1 MWSRKFKSLQVKI
14 MFFGMISVAIGLTF
28 YMIIQFGGENY
39 IERVYMSEE
48 RAQKRMERL
57 VDKFSR
63 FVYSED
69 INSYD
74 YEDIKQW
81 CKKQDNAYLMIF
93 NSDGDLTFET
103 DGTMASVYT
112 DGDSN
117 STAGDS
123 TTYRIFFEDG
133 EYDIALIEFSEYEYY
148 DGVKILGIIGSL
160 IALVIC
166 LLMFSQTIIRKIT
179 YLSKKVWEV
188 RNGNLQ
194 KTVSIR
200 SNDEIGQLADDV
212 NEMRLSIIN
221 HYEEAEKAWE
231 ANKELLTSIS
241 HDIRTPLTSL
251 IGFSEMMDE
260 ETDIDII
267 KQYAGICREK
277 AYQLKNLTDQMFR
290 YFLIYGNAE
299 MELRLETYEAGTFLE
314 QFLGE
319 YAAALSISGYQVDF
333 QNLKKTCTIETDVA
347 LLRRVF
353 DNIFSNIEKYADKK
367 QEVNIRV
374 YPEDTSLIIVLENV
388 IDECLDV
395 SESTHIGVKIC
406 RKVMETLGGQY
417 EDEEIERENQR
428 IYRSTVTL
436 TGCIEEQTKV

>member
-14 MFFGMISVAIGLTF
+14 MLYGIISVAIGLIF
-28 YMIIQFGGENY
+28 YMTIQFGGENY
-39 IERVYMSEE
+39 IERVYMSED
-48 RAQKRMERL
+48 RAQKRMDRL

-69 INSYD
+69 VNSYD
-74 YEDIKQW
+74 YEEIKEW

-93 NSDGDLTFET
+93 NSDGELTFET
-103 DGTMASVYT
+103 DGTMSSVYPNGES
-112 DGDSN
+112 D
-117 STAGDS
+117 STAGGS
-123 TTYRIFFEDG
+123 ATYRISFEDG
-133 EYDIALIEFSEYEYY
+133 DYDIVMIEFSEYEYY
-148 DGVKILGIIGSL
+148 DGVKVLGIIGAL
-160 IALVIC
+160 IGLVIC
-166 LLMFSQTIIRKIT
+166 LLAFSQTIIRKIT
-179 YLSKKVWEV
+179 FLSKEVWEV

-221 HYEEAEKAWE
+221 HYEEAEKARE

-260 ETDIDII
+260 ETDVDLI
-267 KQYAGICREK
+267 KEYASICREK

-290 YFLIYGNAE
+290 YFLVYGNAE
-299 MELRLETYEAGTFLE
+299 MELHLETYGARTFFE

-319 YAAALSISGYQVDF
+319 YAASLSISGYQVDF
-333 QNLKKTCTIETDVA
+333 KNLEEDFTLETDVA

-353 DNIFSNIEKYADKK
+353 DNIFSNIKKYADKK
-367 QEVNIRV
+367 QVIDIWVTMEK
-374 YPEDTSLIIVLENV
+374 ESLIIVLENV

-417 EDEEIERENQR
+417 ENEEITKENHR
-428 IYRSTVTL
+428 IYRSKITL
-436 TGCIEEQTKV
+436 TGCVK

>member
-14 MFFGMISVAIGLTF
+14 MLYGIISVAIGLIF
-28 YMIIQFGGENY
+28 YMTIQFGGENY
-39 IERVYMSEE
+39 IERVYMSED
-48 RAQKRMERL
+48 RAQKRMDRL

-69 INSYD
+69 VNSYD
-74 YEDIKQW
+74 YEEIKEW

-93 NSDGDLTFET
+93 NSDGELTFET
-103 DGTMASVYT
+103 DGTMSSVYPNGES
-112 DGDSN
+112 D
-117 STAGDS
+117 STAGGS
-123 TTYRIFFEDG
+123 ATYRISFEDG
-133 EYDIALIEFSEYEYY
+133 DYDIVMIEFSEYEYY
-148 DGVKILGIIGSL
+148 DGVKVLGIIGAL
-160 IALVIC
+160 IGLVIC
-166 LLMFSQTIIRKIT
+166 LLAFSQTIIRKIT
-179 YLSKKVWEV
+179 FLSKEVWEV

-260 ETDIDII
+260 ETDVDLI
-267 KQYAGICREK
+267 KEYARICREK

-290 YFLIYGNAE
+290 YFLVYGNAE
-299 MELRLETYEAGTFLE
+299 MELHLETYGARTFFE

-319 YAAALSISGYQVDF
+319 YAASLSISGYQVDF
-333 QNLKKTCTIETDVA
+333 KNLEEDFNLETDVA

-353 DNIFSNIEKYADKK
+353 DNIFSNIKKYADKK
-367 QEVNIRV
+367 QVIDIWVTMEK
-374 YPEDTSLIIVLENV
+374 ESLIIVLENV

-417 EDEEIERENQR
+417 ENEEITKENHR
-428 IYRSTVTL
+428 IYRSKITL
-436 TGCIEEQTKV
+436 TGCVK

>member
-14 MFFGMISVAIGLTF
+14 MLYGIISVAIGLIF
-28 YMIIQFGGENY
+28 YMTIQFGGENY
-39 IERVYMSEE
+39 IERVYMSED
-48 RAQKRMERL
+48 RAQKRMDRL

-69 INSYD
+69 VNSYD
-74 YEDIKQW
+74 YEEIKEW

-93 NSDGDLTFET
+93 NSDGELTFET
-103 DGTMASVYT
+103 DGTMSSVYPNGES
-112 DGDSN
+112 D
-117 STAGDS
+117 STAGGS
-123 TTYRIFFEDG
+123 ATYRISFEDG
-133 EYDIALIEFSEYEYY
+133 DYDIVMIEFSEYEYY
-148 DGVKILGIIGSL
+148 DGVKVLGIIGAL
-160 IALVIC
+160 IGLVIC
-166 LLMFSQTIIRKIT
+166 LLAFSQTIIRKIT
-179 YLSKKVWEV
+179 FLSKEVWEV

-260 ETDIDII
+260 ETDVDLI
-267 KQYAGICREK
+267 KEYARICREK

-290 YFLIYGNAE
+290 YFLVYGNAE
-299 MELRLETYEAGTFLE
+299 MKLHLETYEARTFFE

-319 YAAALSISGYQVDF
+319 YAASLSISGYQVAFKNLEEDF
-333 QNLKKTCTIETDVA
+333 TLETDVA

-353 DNIFSNIEKYADKK
+353 DNIFSNIKKYADKK
-367 QEVNIRV
+367 QVIDIWVTMEK
-374 YPEDTSLIIVLENV
+374 ESLIIVLENV

-417 EDEEIERENQR
+417 ENEEITKENHR
-428 IYRSTVTL
+428 IYRSKITL
-436 TGCIEEQTKV
+436 TGCVK

>member
-14 MFFGMISVAIGLTF
+14 MLYGIISVAIGLIF
-28 YMIIQFGGENY
+28 YMTIQFGGENY
-39 IERVYMSEE
+39 IERVYMSED
-48 RAQKRMERL
+48 RAQKRMDRL

-69 INSYD
+69 VNSYD
-74 YEDIKQW
+74 YEEIKEW

-93 NSDGDLTFET
+93 NSDGELTFET
-103 DGTMASVYT
+103 DGTMSSVYPNGES
-112 DGDSN
+112 D
-117 STAGDS
+117 STAGGS
-123 TTYRIFFEDG
+123 ATYRISFEDG
-133 EYDIALIEFSEYEYY
+133 DYDIVMIEFSEYEYY
-148 DGVKILGIIGSL
+148 DGVKVLGIIGAL
-160 IALVIC
+160 IGLVIC
-166 LLMFSQTIIRKIT
+166 LLAFSQTIIRKIT
-179 YLSKKVWEV
+179 FLSKEVWEV

-260 ETDIDII
+260 ETDVDLI
-267 KQYAGICREK
+267 KEYARICREK

-290 YFLIYGNAE
+290 YFLVYGNAE
-299 MELRLETYEAGTFLE
+299 MELHLETYEARTFFE

-319 YAAALSISGYQVDF
+319 YAASLSISGYQVAFKNLEEDF
-333 QNLKKTCTIETDVA
+333 TLETDVA

-353 DNIFSNIEKYADKK
+353 DNIFSNIKKYADKK
-367 QEVNIRV
+367 QVIDIWVTMEK
-374 YPEDTSLIIVLENV
+374 ESLIIVLENV

-417 EDEEIERENQR
+417 ENEEITKENHR
-428 IYRSTVTL
+428 IYRSKITL
-436 TGCIEEQTKV
+436 TGCVK

>member
-14 MFFGMISVAIGLTF
+14 MLYGIISVAIGLIF
-28 YMIIQFGGENY
+28 YMTIQFGGENY
-39 IERVYMSEE
+39 IERVYMSED
-48 RAQKRMERL
+48 RAQKRMDRL

-69 INSYD
+69 VNSYD
-74 YEDIKQW
+74 YEEIKEW
-81 CKKQDNAYLMIF
+81 CKKQNNAYLMIF
-93 NSDGDLTFET
+93 NSDGELTFET
-103 DGTMASVYT
+103 DGTMSSVYPNGES
-112 DGDSN
+112 D
-117 STAGDS
+117 STAGGS
-123 TTYRIFFEDG
+123 ATYRISFEDG
-133 EYDIALIEFSEYEYY
+133 DYDIVMIEFSEYEYY
-148 DGVKILGIIGSL
+148 DGVKVLGIIGAL
-160 IALVIC
+160 IGLVIC
-166 LLMFSQTIIRKIT
+166 LLAFSQTIIRKIT
-179 YLSKKVWEV
+179 FLSKEVWEV

-260 ETDIDII
+260 ETDVDLI
-267 KQYAGICREK
+267 KEYARICREK

-290 YFLIYGNAE
+290 YFLVYGNAE
-299 MELRLETYEAGTFLE
+299 MKLHLETYGARTFFE

-319 YAAALSISGYQVDF
+319 YAASLSISGYQVDF
-333 QNLKKTCTIETDVA
+333 KNLEEDFTLETDVA

-353 DNIFSNIEKYADKK
+353 DNIFSNIKKYADKK
-367 QEVNIRV
+367 QVIDIWVTMEK
-374 YPEDTSLIIVLENV
+374 ESLIIVLENV

-417 EDEEIERENQR
+417 ENEEITKENHR
-428 IYRSTVTL
+428 IYRSKITL
-436 TGCIEEQTKV
+436 TGCVK

>member
-14 MFFGMISVAIGLTF
+14 MLYGIISVAIGLIF
-28 YMIIQFGGENY
+28 YMTIQFGGENY
-39 IERVYMSEE
+39 IERVYMSED
-48 RAQKRMERL
+48 RAQKRMDRL

-69 INSYD
+69 VNSYD
-74 YEDIKQW
+74 YEEIKEW

-93 NSDGDLTFET
+93 NSDGELTFET
-103 DGTMASVYT
+103 DGTMSSVYPNGES
-112 DGDSN
+112 D
-117 STAGDS
+117 STAGGS
-123 TTYRIFFEDG
+123 ATYRISFEDG
-133 EYDIALIEFSEYEYY
+133 DYDIVMIEFSEYEYY
-148 DGVKILGIIGSL
+148 DGVKVLGIIGAL
-160 IALVIC
+160 IGLVIC
-166 LLMFSQTIIRKIT
+166 LLAFSQTIIRKIT
-179 YLSKKVWEV
+179 FLSKEVWEV

-200 SNDEIGQLADDV
+200 SNDEIGQLANDV

-221 HYEEAEKAWE
+221 HYEEAEKAWK

-260 ETDIDII
+260 ETDVDLI
-267 KQYAGICREK
+267 KEYARICREK

-290 YFLIYGNAE
+290 YFLVYGNAE
-299 MELRLETYEAGTFLE
+299 MELHLETYGARTFFE

-319 YAAALSISGYQVDF
+319 YAASLSISGYQVDF
-333 QNLKKTCTIETDVA
+333 KNLEEDFTLETDVA

-353 DNIFSNIEKYADKK
+353 DNIFSNIKKYADKK
-367 QEVNIRV
+367 QVIDIWVTMEK
-374 YPEDTSLIIVLENV
+374 ESLIIVLENV

-417 EDEEIERENQR
+417 ENEEITKENHR
-428 IYRSTVTL
+428 IYRSKITL
-436 TGCIEEQTKV
+436 TGCVK

>member
-14 MFFGMISVAIGLTF
+14 MLYGIISVAIGLIF
-28 YMIIQFGGENY
+28 YMTIQFGGENY
-39 IERVYMSEE
+39 IERVYMSED
-48 RAQKRMERL
+48 RAQKRMDRL

-69 INSYD
+69 VNSYD
-74 YEDIKQW
+74 YEEIKEW
-81 CKKQDNAYLMIF
+81 CKKQNNAYLMIF
-93 NSDGDLTFET
+93 NSDGELTFET
-103 DGTMASVYT
+103 DGTMSSVYPNGES
-112 DGDSN
+112 D
-117 STAGDS
+117 STAGGS
-123 TTYRIFFEDG
+123 ATYRISFEDG
-133 EYDIALIEFSEYEYY
+133 DYDIVMIEFSEYEYY
-148 DGVKILGIIGSL
+148 DGVKVLGIIGAL
-160 IALVIC
+160 IGLVIC
-166 LLMFSQTIIRKIT
+166 LLAFSQTIIRKIT
-179 YLSKKVWEV
+179 FLSKEVWEV

-260 ETDIDII
+260 ETDVDLI
-267 KQYAGICREK
+267 KEYARICREK

-290 YFLIYGNAE
+290 YFLVYGNAE
-299 MELRLETYEAGTFLE
+299 MELHLETYGARTFFE

-319 YAAALSISGYQVDF
+319 YAASLSISGYQVDF
-333 QNLKKTCTIETDVA
+333 KNLEEDFTLETDVA

-353 DNIFSNIEKYADKK
+353 DNIFSNIKKYADKK
-367 QEVNIRV
+367 QVIDIWVTMEK
-374 YPEDTSLIIVLENV
+374 ESLIIVLENV

-417 EDEEIERENQR
+417 ENEEITKENHR
-428 IYRSTVTL
+428 IYRSKITL
-436 TGCIEEQTKV
+436 TGCVK

>member
-14 MFFGMISVAIGLTF
+14 MLYGIISVAIGLIF
-28 YMIIQFGGENY
+28 YMTIQFGGENY
-39 IERVYMSEE
+39 IERVYMSED
-48 RAQKRMERL
+48 RAQKRMDRL

-69 INSYD
+69 VNSYD
-74 YEDIKQW
+74 YEEIKEW

-93 NSDGDLTFET
+93 NSDGELTFET
-103 DGTMASVYT
+103 DGTMSSVYPNGES
-112 DGDSN
+112 D
-117 STAGDS
+117 STAGGS
-123 TTYRIFFEDG
+123 ATYRISFEDG
-133 EYDIALIEFSEYEYY
+133 DYDLVMIEFSEYEYY
-148 DGVKILGIIGSL
+148 DGVKVLGIIGAL
-160 IALVIC
+160 IGLVIC
-166 LLMFSQTIIRKIT
+166 LLAFSQTIIRKIT
-179 YLSKKVWEV
+179 FLSKEVWEV

-251 IGFSEMMDE
+251 IGFSEMMNE
-260 ETDIDII
+260 ETDVDLI
-267 KQYAGICREK
+267 KEYARICREK

-290 YFLIYGNAE
+290 YFLVYGNAE
-299 MELRLETYEAGTFLE
+299 MELHLETYGARTFFE

-319 YAAALSISGYQVDF
+319 YAASLSISGYQVDF
-333 QNLKKTCTIETDVA
+333 KNLEEDFTLETDVA

-353 DNIFSNIEKYADKK
+353 DNIFSNIKKYADKK
-367 QEVNIRV
+367 QVIDIWVTMEK
-374 YPEDTSLIIVLENV
+374 ESLIIVLENV

-417 EDEEIERENQR
+417 ENEEITKENHR
-428 IYRSTVTL
+428 IYRSKITL
-436 TGCIEEQTKV
+436 TGCVK

>member
-14 MFFGMISVAIGLTF
+14 MLYGIISVAIGLIF
-28 YMIIQFGGENY
+28 YMTIQFGGENY
-39 IERVYMSEE
+39 IERVYMSED
-48 RAQKRMERL
+48 RSQKRMDRL

-69 INSYD
+69 VNSYD
-74 YEDIKQW
+74 YEEIKEW

-93 NSDGDLTFET
+93 NSDGELTFET
-103 DGTMASVYT
+103 DGTMSSVYPNGES
-112 DGDSN
+112 D
-117 STAGDS
+117 STAGGSD
-123 TTYRIFFEDG
+123 TYRISFEDG
-133 EYDIALIEFSEYEYY
+133 DYDIVMIEFSEYEYY
-148 DGVKILGIIGSL
+148 DGVKVLGIIGAL
-160 IALVIC
+160 IGLVIC
-166 LLMFSQTIIRKIT
+166 LLAFSQTIIRKIT
-179 YLSKKVWEV
+179 FLSKEVWEV

-221 HYEEAEKAWE
+221 HYEEAEKARE

-260 ETDIDII
+260 ETDVDLI
-267 KQYAGICREK
+267 KEYARICREK

-290 YFLIYGNAE
+290 YFLVYGNAE
-299 MELRLETYEAGTFLE
+299 MELHLETYGARTFFE

-319 YAAALSISGYQVDF
+319 YAASLSISGYQVDF
-333 QNLKKTCTIETDVA
+333 KNLEEDFTLETDVA

-353 DNIFSNIEKYADKK
+353 DNIFSNIKKYADKK
-367 QEVNIRV
+367 QVIDIWVTMEK
-374 YPEDTSLIIVLENV
+374 ESLIIVLENV

-417 EDEEIERENQR
+417 ENEEITKENHR
-428 IYRSTVTL
+428 IYRSKITL
-436 TGCIEEQTKV
+436 TGCVK

>member
-14 MFFGMISVAIGLTF
+14 MLYGIISVAIGLIF
-28 YMIIQFGGENY
+28 YMTIQFGGENY
-39 IERVYMSEE
+39 IERVYMSED
-48 RAQKRMERL
+48 RAQKRMDRL

-69 INSYD
+69 VNSYD
-74 YEDIKQW
+74 YEEIKEW

-93 NSDGDLTFET
+93 NSDGELTFET
-103 DGTMASVYT
+103 DGTMSSVYPNGES
-112 DGDSN
+112 D
-117 STAGDS
+117 STAGGS
-123 TTYRIFFEDG
+123 ATYRISFEDG
-133 EYDIALIEFSEYEYY
+133 DYDLVMIEFSEYEYY
-148 DGVKILGIIGSL
+148 DGVKVLGIIGAL
-160 IALVIC
+160 IGLVIC
-166 LLMFSQTIIRKIT
+166 LLAFSQTIIRKIT
-179 YLSKKVWEV
+179 FLSKEVWEV

-260 ETDIDII
+260 ETDVDLI
-267 KQYAGICREK
+267 KEYARICREK

-290 YFLIYGNAE
+290 YFLVYGNAE
-299 MELRLETYEAGTFLE
+299 MELHLETYGARTFFE

-319 YAAALSISGYQVDF
+319 YAASLSISGYQVDF
-333 QNLKKTCTIETDVA
+333 KNLEEDFTLETDVA

-353 DNIFSNIEKYADKK
+353 DNIFSNIKKYADKK
-367 QEVNIRV
+367 QVIDIWVTMEK
-374 YPEDTSLIIVLENV
+374 ESLIIVLENV

-406 RKVMETLGGQY
+406 HKVMNTLGGSY
-417 EDEEIERENQR
+417 EEQEIKRGDQR
-428 IYRSTVTL
+428 IHQS
-436 TGCIEEQTKV
+436 KVLLPGVKKK

>member
-14 MFFGMISVAIGLTF
+14 MLYGIISVAIGLIF
-28 YMIIQFGGENY
+28 YMTIQFGGENY
-39 IERVYMSEE
+39 IERVYMSED
-48 RAQKRMERL
+48 RAQKRMDRL

-69 INSYD
+69 VNSYD
-74 YEDIKQW
+74 YEEIKEW

-93 NSDGDLTFET
+93 NSDGELTFET
-103 DGTMASVYT
+103 DGTMSSVYPNGES
-112 DGDSN
+112 D
-117 STAGDS
+117 STAGGS
-123 TTYRIFFEDG
+123 ATYRISFEDG
-133 EYDIALIEFSEYEYY
+133 DYDIVMIEFSEYEYY
-148 DGVKILGIIGSL
+148 DGVKVLGIIGAL
-160 IALVIC
+160 IGLVIC
-166 LLMFSQTIIRKIT
+166 LLAFSQTIIRKIT
-179 YLSKKVWEV
+179 FLSKEVWEV

-260 ETDIDII
+260 ETDVDLI
-267 KQYAGICREK
+267 KEYARICREK

-290 YFLIYGNAE
+290 YFLVYGNAE
-299 MELRLETYEAGTFLE
+299 MELHLETYGARTFFE

-319 YAAALSISGYQVDF
+319 YAASLSISGYQVDF
-333 QNLKKTCTIETDVA
+333 KNLEEDFTLETDVA

-353 DNIFSNIEKYADKK
+353 DNIFSNIKKYADKK
-367 QEVNIRV
+367 QVIDIWVTMEK
-374 YPEDTSLIIVLENV
+374 ESLIIVLENV

-406 RKVMETLGGQY
+406 HKVMNTLGGSY
-417 EDEEIERENQR
+417 EEQEIKRGDQR
-428 IYRSTVTL
+428 IHQS
-436 TGCIEEQTKV
+436 KVLLPGVKKK

>member
-14 MFFGMISVAIGLTF
+14 MLYGIISVAIGLIF
-28 YMIIQFGGENY
+28 YMTIQFGGENY
-39 IERVYMSEE
+39 IERVYMSED
-48 RAQKRMERL
+48 RAQKRMDRL

-69 INSYD
+69 VNSYD
-74 YEDIKQW
+74 YEEIKEW

-93 NSDGDLTFET
+93 NSDGKLTFET
-103 DGTMASVYT
+103 DGTMSSVYPNGES
-112 DGDSN
+112 D
-117 STAGDS
+117 STAGGS
-123 TTYRIFFEDG
+123 ATYRISFEDG
-133 EYDIALIEFSEYEYY
+133 DYDIVMIEFSEYEYY
-148 DGVKILGIIGSL
+148 DGVKVLGIIGAL
-160 IALVIC
+160 IGLVIC
-166 LLMFSQTIIRKIT
+166 LLAFSQTIIRKIT
-179 YLSKKVWEV
+179 FLSKEVWEV

-260 ETDIDII
+260 ETDVDLI
-267 KQYAGICREK
+267 KEYARICREK

-290 YFLIYGNAE
+290 YFLVYGNAE
-299 MELRLETYEAGTFLE
+299 MELHLETYGARTFFE

-319 YAAALSISGYQVDF
+319 YAASLSISGYQVDF
-333 QNLKKTCTIETDVA
+333 KNLEEDFTLETDVA

-353 DNIFSNIEKYADKK
+353 DNIFSNIKKYADKK
-367 QEVNIRV
+367 QVIDIWVTMEK
-374 YPEDTSLIIVLENV
+374 ESLIIVLENV

-417 EDEEIERENQR
+417 ENEEITKENHR
-428 IYRSTVTL
+428 IYRSKITL
-436 TGCIEEQTKV
+436 TGCVK

>member
-14 MFFGMISVAIGLTF
+14 MLYGIISVAIGLIF
-28 YMIIQFGGENY
+28 YMTIQFGGENY
-39 IERVYMSEE
+39 IERVYMSED
-48 RAQKRMERL
+48 RAQKRMDRL

-69 INSYD
+69 VNSYD
-74 YEDIKQW
+74 YEEIKEW

-93 NSDGDLTFET
+93 NSDGKLTFET
-103 DGTMASVYT
+103 DGTMSSVYPNGES
-112 DGDSN
+112 D
-117 STAGDS
+117 STAGGS
-123 TTYRIFFEDG
+123 ATYRISFEDG
-133 EYDIALIEFSEYEYY
+133 DYDLVMIEFSEYEYY
-148 DGVKILGIIGSL
+148 DGVKVLGIIGAL
-160 IALVIC
+160 IGLVIC
-166 LLMFSQTIIRKIT
+166 LLAFSQTIIRKIT
-179 YLSKKVWEV
+179 FLSKEVWEV

-221 HYEEAEKAWE
+221 HYEEAEKARE

-260 ETDIDII
+260 ETDVDLI
-267 KQYAGICREK
+267 KEYARICREK

-290 YFLIYGNAE
+290 YFLVYGNAE
-299 MELRLETYEAGTFLE
+299 MELHLETYGARTFFE

-319 YAAALSISGYQVDF
+319 YAASLSISGYQVDF
-333 QNLKKTCTIETDVA
+333 KNLEEDFTLETDVA

-353 DNIFSNIEKYADKK
+353 DNIFSNIKKYADKK
-367 QEVNIRV
+367 QVIDIWVTMEK
-374 YPEDTSLIIVLENV
+374 ESLIIVLENV

-417 EDEEIERENQR
+417 ENEEITKENHR
-428 IYRSTVTL
+428 IYRSKITL
-436 TGCIEEQTKV
+436 TGCVK

>member
-14 MFFGMISVAIGLTF
+14 MLYGIISVAIGLIF
-28 YMIIQFGGENY
+28 YMTIQFGGENY
-39 IERVYMSEE
+39 IERVYMSED
-48 RAQKRMERL
+48 RAQKRMDRL

-69 INSYD
+69 VNSYD
-74 YEDIKQW
+74 YEEIKEW

-93 NSDGDLTFET
+93 NSDGELTFET
-103 DGTMASVYT
+103 DGTMSSVNPNGES
-112 DGDSN
+112 D
-117 STAGDS
+117 STAGGS
-123 TTYRIFFEDG
+123 ATYRISFEDG
-133 EYDIALIEFSEYEYY
+133 DYDIVMIEFSEYEYY
-148 DGVKILGIIGSL
+148 DGVKVLGIIGAL
-160 IALVIC
+160 IGLVIC
-166 LLMFSQTIIRKIT
+166 LLAFSQTIIRKIT
-179 YLSKKVWEV
+179 FLSKEVWEV

-200 SNDEIGQLADDV
+200 SNDEIGQLANDV

-221 HYEEAEKAWE
+221 HYEEAEKAWK

-260 ETDIDII
+260 ETDVDLI
-267 KQYAGICREK
+267 KEYARICREK

-290 YFLIYGNAE
+290 YFLVYGNAE
-299 MELRLETYEAGTFLE
+299 MELHLETYGARTFFE

-319 YAAALSISGYQVDF
+319 YAASLSISGYQVDF
-333 QNLKKTCTIETDVA
+333 KNLEEDFTLETDVA

-353 DNIFSNIEKYADKK
+353 DNIFSNIKKYADKK
-367 QEVNIRV
+367 QVIDIWVTMEK
-374 YPEDTSLIIVLENV
+374 ESLIIVLENV

-417 EDEEIERENQR
+417 ENEEITKENHR
-428 IYRSTVTL
+428 IYRSKITL
-436 TGCIEEQTKV
+436 TGCVK

>member
-1 MWSRKFKSLQVKI
+1 M
-14 MFFGMISVAIGLTF
+14 M
-28 YMIIQFGGENY
+28 
-39 IERVYMSEE
+39 
-48 RAQKRMERL
+48 
-57 VDKFSR
+57 
-63 FVYSED
+63 
-69 INSYD
+69 
-74 YEDIKQW
+74 
-81 CKKQDNAYLMIF
+81 
-93 NSDGDLTFET
+93 
-103 DGTMASVYT
+103 
-112 DGDSN
+112 
-117 STAGDS
+117 
-123 TTYRIFFEDG
+123 
-133 EYDIALIEFSEYEYY
+133 IEFSEYEYY
-148 DGVKILGIIGSL
+148 DGVKVLGIIVAL
-160 IALVIC
+160 IGLVIC
-166 LLMFSQTIIRKIT
+166 LLAFSQTIIRKIT
-179 YLSKKVWEV
+179 FLSKEVWEV

-260 ETDIDII
+260 ETDVDLI
-267 KQYAGICREK
+267 KEYARICREK

-290 YFLIYGNAE
+290 YFLVYGNAE
-299 MELRLETYEAGTFLE
+299 MELHLETYGARTFFE

-319 YAAALSISGYQVDF
+319 YAASLSISGYQVDF
-333 QNLKKTCTIETDVA
+333 KNLEEDFTLETDVA

-353 DNIFSNIEKYADKK
+353 DNIFSNIKKYADKK
-367 QEVNIRV
+367 QVIDIWVTMEK
-374 YPEDTSLIIVLENV
+374 ESLIIVLENV

-417 EDEEIERENQR
+417 ENEEITKENHR
-428 IYRSTVTL
+428 IYRSKITL
-436 TGCIEEQTKV
+436 TGCVK

>member
-14 MFFGMISVAIGLTF
+14 MLYGIISVAIGLIF
-28 YMIIQFGGENY
+28 YMTIQFGGENY
-39 IERVYMSEE
+39 IERVYMSED
-48 RAQKRMERL
+48 RAQKRMDRL

-69 INSYD
+69 VNSYD
-74 YEDIKQW
+74 YEEIKEW

-93 NSDGDLTFET
+93 NSDGELTFET
-103 DGTMASVYT
+103 DGTMSSVYPNGES
-112 DGDSN
+112 D
-117 STAGDS
+117 STAGGS
-123 TTYRIFFEDG
+123 ATYRISFEDG
-133 EYDIALIEFSEYEYY
+133 DYDIVMIEFSEYEYY
-148 DGVKILGIIGSL
+148 DGVKVLGIIGAL
-160 IALVIC
+160 IGLVIC
-166 LLMFSQTIIRKIT
+166 LLAFSQTIIRKIT
-179 YLSKKVWEV
+179 FLSKEVWEV

-221 HYEEAEKAWE
+221 HYEEAEKARE

-260 ETDIDII
+260 ETDVDLI
-267 KQYAGICREK
+267 KEYARICREK

-290 YFLIYGNAE
+290 YFLVYGNAE
-299 MELRLETYEAGTFLE
+299 MELHLETYGARNFFE

-319 YAAALSISGYQVDF
+319 YAASLSISGYQVDF
-333 QNLKKTCTIETDVA
+333 KNLEEDFTLETDVA

-353 DNIFSNIEKYADKK
+353 DNIFSNIKKYADKK
-367 QEVNIRV
+367 QVIDIWVTMEK
-374 YPEDTSLIIVLENV
+374 ESLIIVLENV

-417 EDEEIERENQR
+417 ENEEITKENHR
-428 IYRSTVTL
+428 IYRSKITL
-436 TGCIEEQTKV
+436 TGCVK

>member
-14 MFFGMISVAIGLTF
+14 MLYGIISVAIGLIF
-28 YMIIQFGGENY
+28 YMTIQFGGENY
-39 IERVYMSEE
+39 IERVYMSED
-48 RAQKRMERL
+48 RAQKRMDRL

-69 INSYD
+69 VNSYD
-74 YEDIKQW
+74 YEEIKEW

-93 NSDGDLTFET
+93 NSDGELTFET
-103 DGTMASVYT
+103 DGTMSSVYPNGES
-112 DGDSN
+112 D
-117 STAGDS
+117 STAGGS
-123 TTYRIFFEDG
+123 ATYRISFEDG
-133 EYDIALIEFSEYEYY
+133 DYDIVMIEFSEYEYY
-148 DGVKILGIIGSL
+148 DGVKVLGIIGAL
-160 IALVIC
+160 IGLVIC
-166 LLMFSQTIIRKIT
+166 LLAFSQTIIRKIT
-179 YLSKKVWEV
+179 FLSKEVWEV

-200 SNDEIGQLADDV
+200 SNDEIGQLANDV

-221 HYEEAEKAWE
+221 HYEEAEKAWK

-260 ETDIDII
+260 ETDVDLI
-267 KQYAGICREK
+267 KEYARICREK

-290 YFLIYGNAE
+290 YFLVYGNAE
-299 MELRLETYEAGTFLE
+299 MKLHLETYGARTFFE

-319 YAAALSISGYQVDF
+319 YAASLSISGYQVDF
-333 QNLKKTCTIETDVA
+333 KNLEEDFTLETDVA

-353 DNIFSNIEKYADKK
+353 DNIFSNIKKYADKK
-367 QEVNIRV
+367 QVIDIWVTMEK
-374 YPEDTSLIIVLENV
+374 ESLIIVLENV

-417 EDEEIERENQR
+417 ENEEITKENHR
-428 IYRSTVTL
+428 IYRSKITL
-436 TGCIEEQTKV
+436 TGCVK

>member
-14 MFFGMISVAIGLTF
+14 MLYGIISVAIGLIF
-28 YMIIQFGGENY
+28 YMTIQFGGENY
-39 IERVYMSEE
+39 IERVYMSED
-48 RAQKRMERL
+48 RAQKRMDRL

-69 INSYD
+69 VNSYD
-74 YEDIKQW
+74 YEEIKEW

-93 NSDGDLTFET
+93 NSDGELTFET
-103 DGTMASVYT
+103 DGTMSSVYPNGES
-112 DGDSN
+112 D
-117 STAGDS
+117 STAGGS
-123 TTYRIFFEDG
+123 ATYRISFEDG
-133 EYDIALIEFSEYEYY
+133 DYDIVMIEFSEYEYY
-148 DGVKILGIIGSL
+148 DGVKVLGIIGAL
-160 IALVIC
+160 IGLVIC
-166 LLMFSQTIIRKIT
+166 LLAFSQTIIRKIT
-179 YLSKKVWEV
+179 FLSKEVWEV

-260 ETDIDII
+260 ETDVDLI
-267 KQYAGICREK
+267 KEYARICREK

-290 YFLIYGNAE
+290 YFLVYGNAE
-299 MELRLETYEAGTFLE
+299 MELHLETYGARTFFE

-319 YAAALSISGYQVDF
+319 YAASLSISGYQVDF
-333 QNLKKTCTIETDVA
+333 KNLEEDFTLETDVA

-353 DNIFSNIEKYADKK
+353 DNIFSNIKKYADKK
-367 QEVNIRV
+367 QVIDIWVTMEK
-374 YPEDTSLIIVLENV
+374 ESLIIVLENV
-388 IDECLDV
+388 IDECLDF

-417 EDEEIERENQR
+417 ENEEITKENHR
-428 IYRSTVTL
+428 IYRSKITL
-436 TGCIEEQTKV
+436 TGCVK

>member
-14 MFFGMISVAIGLTF
+14 MLYGIISVAIGLIF
-28 YMIIQFGGENY
+28 YMTIQFGGENY
-39 IERVYMSEE
+39 IERVYMSED
-48 RAQKRMERL
+48 RAQKRMDRL

-69 INSYD
+69 VNSYD
-74 YEDIKQW
+74 YEEIKEW

-93 NSDGDLTFET
+93 NSDGELTFET
-103 DGTMASVYT
+103 DGTMSSVYPNGES
-112 DGDSN
+112 D
-117 STAGDS
+117 STAGGS
-123 TTYRIFFEDG
+123 ATYRISFEDG
-133 EYDIALIEFSEYEYY
+133 DYDLVMIEFSEYEYY
-148 DGVKILGIIGSL
+148 DGVKVLGIIGAL
-160 IALVIC
+160 IGLVIC
-166 LLMFSQTIIRKIT
+166 LLAFSQTIIRKIT
-179 YLSKKVWEV
+179 FLSKEVWEV

-221 HYEEAEKAWE
+221 HYEEAEKARE

-260 ETDIDII
+260 ETDVDLI
-267 KQYAGICREK
+267 KEYARICREK

-290 YFLIYGNAE
+290 YFLVYGNAE
-299 MELRLETYEAGTFLE
+299 MELHLETYGARTFFE

-319 YAAALSISGYQVDF
+319 YAASLSISGYQVDF
-333 QNLKKTCTIETDVA
+333 KNLEEDFTLETDVA

-353 DNIFSNIEKYADKK
+353 DNIFSNIKKYADKK
-367 QEVNIRV
+367 QVIDIWVTMEK
-374 YPEDTSLIIVLENV
+374 ESLIIVLENV

-417 EDEEIERENQR
+417 ENEEITKENHR
-428 IYRSTVTL
+428 IYRSKITL
-436 TGCIEEQTKV
+436 TGCVK

>member
-1 MWSRKFKSLQVKI
+1 MQVKI
-14 MFFGMISVAIGLTF
+14 MLYGIISVAIGLIF
-28 YMIIQFGGENY
+28 YMTIQFGGENY
-39 IERVYMSEE
+39 IERVYMSED
-48 RAQKRMERL
+48 RAQKRMDRL

-69 INSYD
+69 VNSYD
-74 YEDIKQW
+74 YEEIKEW

-93 NSDGDLTFET
+93 NSDGELTFET
-103 DGTMASVYT
+103 DGTMSSVYPNGES
-112 DGDSN
+112 D
-117 STAGDS
+117 STAGGS
-123 TTYRIFFEDG
+123 ATYRISFEDG
-133 EYDIALIEFSEYEYY
+133 DYDIVMIEFSEYEYY
-148 DGVKILGIIGSL
+148 DGVKVLGIIGAL
-160 IALVIC
+160 IGLVIC
-166 LLMFSQTIIRKIT
+166 LLAFSQTIIRKIT
-179 YLSKKVWEV
+179 FLSKEVWEV

-260 ETDIDII
+260 ETDVDLI
-267 KQYAGICREK
+267 KEYARICREK

-290 YFLIYGNAE
+290 YFLVYGNAE
-299 MELRLETYEAGTFLE
+299 MELHLETYGARTFFE

-319 YAAALSISGYQVDF
+319 YAASLSISGYQVDF
-333 QNLKKTCTIETDVA
+333 KNLEEDFTLETDVA

-353 DNIFSNIEKYADKK
+353 DNIFSNIKKYADKK
-367 QEVNIRV
+367 QVIDIWVTMEK
-374 YPEDTSLIIVLENV
+374 ESLIIVLENV

-417 EDEEIERENQR
+417 ENEEITKENHR
-428 IYRSTVTL
+428 IYRSKITL
-436 TGCIEEQTKV
+436 TGCVK

>member
-14 MFFGMISVAIGLTF
+14 MLYGIISVAIGLIF
-28 YMIIQFGGENY
+28 YMTIQFGGENY
-39 IERVYMSEE
+39 IERVYMSED
-48 RAQKRMERL
+48 RAQKRMDRL

-69 INSYD
+69 VNSYD
-74 YEDIKQW
+74 YEEIKEW

-93 NSDGDLTFET
+93 NSDGELTFET
-103 DGTMASVYT
+103 DGTMSSVYPNGES
-112 DGDSN
+112 D
-117 STAGDS
+117 STAGGS
-123 TTYRIFFEDG
+123 ATYRISFEDG
-133 EYDIALIEFSEYEYY
+133 DYDIVMIEFSEYEYY
-148 DGVKILGIIGSL
+148 DGVKVLGIIGAL
-160 IALVIC
+160 IGLVIC
-166 LLMFSQTIIRKIT
+166 LLAFSQTIIRKIT
-179 YLSKKVWEV
+179 FLSKEVWEV

-221 HYEEAEKAWE
+221 HYEEAEKARE

-260 ETDIDII
+260 ETDVDLI
-267 KQYAGICREK
+267 KEYARICREK

-290 YFLIYGNAE
+290 YFLVYGNAE
-299 MELRLETYEAGTFLE
+299 MELHLETYGARTFFE

-319 YAAALSISGYQVDF
+319 YAASLSISGYQVDF
-333 QNLKKTCTIETDVA
+333 KNLEEDFTLETDVA

-353 DNIFSNIEKYADKK
+353 DNIFSNIKKYADKK
-367 QEVNIRV
+367 QVIDIWVTMEK
-374 YPEDTSLIIVLENV
+374 ESLIIVLENV

-417 EDEEIERENQR
+417 ENEEITKENHR
-428 IYRSTVTL
+428 IYRSKITL
-436 TGCIEEQTKV
+436 TGCVK

>member
-14 MFFGMISVAIGLTF
+14 MLYGIISVAIGLIF
-28 YMIIQFGGENY
+28 YMTIQFGGENY
-39 IERVYMSEE
+39 IERVYMSED
-48 RAQKRMERL
+48 RAQKRMDRL

-69 INSYD
+69 VNSYD
-74 YEDIKQW
+74 YEEIKEW

-93 NSDGDLTFET
+93 NSDGELTFET
-103 DGTMASVYT
+103 DGTMSSVYPNGES
-112 DGDSN
+112 D
-117 STAGDS
+117 STAGGS
-123 TTYRIFFEDG
+123 ATYRISFEDG
-133 EYDIALIEFSEYEYY
+133 DYDIVMIEFSEYEYY
-148 DGVKILGIIGSL
+148 DGVKVLGIIGAL
-160 IALVIC
+160 IGLVIC
-166 LLMFSQTIIRKIT
+166 LLAFSQTIIRKIT
-179 YLSKKVWEV
+179 FLSKEVWEV

-260 ETDIDII
+260 ETDVDLI
-267 KQYAGICREK
+267 KEYARICREK
-277 AYQLKNLTDQMFR
+277 AYQLKNLTDQIFR
-290 YFLIYGNAE
+290 YFLVYGNAE
-299 MELRLETYEAGTFLE
+299 MELHLETYGARTFFE

-319 YAAALSISGYQVDF
+319 YAASLSISGYQVDF
-333 QNLKKTCTIETDVA
+333 KNLEEDFTLETDVA

-353 DNIFSNIEKYADKK
+353 DNIFSNIKKYADKK
-367 QEVNIRV
+367 QVIDIWVTMEK
-374 YPEDTSLIIVLENV
+374 ESLIIVLENV

-417 EDEEIERENQR
+417 ENEEITKENHR
-428 IYRSTVTL
+428 IYRSKITL
-436 TGCIEEQTKV
+436 TGCVK

>member
-14 MFFGMISVAIGLTF
+14 MLYGIISVAIGLIF
-28 YMIIQFGGENY
+28 YMTIQFGGENY
-39 IERVYMSEE
+39 IERVYMSED
-48 RAQKRMERL
+48 RAQKRMDRL

-69 INSYD
+69 VNSYD
-74 YEDIKQW
+74 YEEIKEW

-93 NSDGDLTFET
+93 NSDGELTFET
-103 DGTMASVYT
+103 DGTMSSVYPNGES
-112 DGDSN
+112 D
-117 STAGDS
+117 STAGGS
-123 TTYRIFFEDG
+123 ATYRISFEDG
-133 EYDIALIEFSEYEYY
+133 DYDIVMIEFSEYEYY
-148 DGVKILGIIGSL
+148 DGAKVLGIIGAL
-160 IALVIC
+160 IGLVIC
-166 LLMFSQTIIRKIT
+166 LLAFSQTIIRKIT
-179 YLSKKVWEV
+179 FLSKEVWEV

-260 ETDIDII
+260 ETDVDLI
-267 KQYAGICREK
+267 KEYARICREK

-290 YFLIYGNAE
+290 YFLVYGNAE
-299 MELRLETYEAGTFLE
+299 MELHLETYGARTFFE

-319 YAAALSISGYQVDF
+319 YAASLSISGYQVDF
-333 QNLKKTCTIETDVA
+333 KNLEEDFTLETDVA

-353 DNIFSNIEKYADKK
+353 DNIFSNIKKYADKK
-367 QEVNIRV
+367 QVIDIWVTMEK
-374 YPEDTSLIIVLENV
+374 ESLIIVLENV

-417 EDEEIERENQR
+417 ENEEITKENHR
-428 IYRSTVTL
+428 IYRSKITL
-436 TGCIEEQTKV
+436 TGCVK

>member
-14 MFFGMISVAIGLTF
+14 MLYGIISVAIGLIF
-28 YMIIQFGGENY
+28 YMTIQFGGENY
-39 IERVYMSEE
+39 IERVYMSED
-48 RAQKRMERL
+48 RAQKRMDRL

-69 INSYD
+69 VNSYD
-74 YEDIKQW
+74 YEEIKEW

-93 NSDGDLTFET
+93 NSDGELTFET
-103 DGTMASVYT
+103 DGTMSSVYPNGES
-112 DGDSN
+112 D
-117 STAGDS
+117 STAGGS
-123 TTYRIFFEDG
+123 ATYRISFEDG
-133 EYDIALIEFSEYEYY
+133 DYDLVMIEFSEYEYY
-148 DGVKILGIIGSL
+148 DGVKVLGIIGAL
-160 IALVIC
+160 IGLVIC
-166 LLMFSQTIIRKIT
+166 LLAFSQTIIRKIT
-179 YLSKKVWEV
+179 FLSKEVWEV

-260 ETDIDII
+260 ETDVDLI
-267 KQYAGICREK
+267 KEYARICREK

-290 YFLIYGNAE
+290 YFLVYGNAE
-299 MELRLETYEAGTFLE
+299 MELHLETYGARTFFE

-319 YAAALSISGYQVDF
+319 YAASLSISGYQVDF
-333 QNLKKTCTIETDVA
+333 KNLEEDFTLETDVA

-353 DNIFSNIEKYADKK
+353 DNIFSNIKKYADKK
-367 QEVNIRV
+367 QVIDIWVTIEK
-374 YPEDTSLIIVLENV
+374 ESLIIVLENV

-417 EDEEIERENQR
+417 ENEEITKENHR
-428 IYRSTVTL
+428 IYRSKITL
-436 TGCIEEQTKV
+436 TGCVK

>member
-14 MFFGMISVAIGLTF
+14 ILYGIISVAIGLIF
-28 YMIIQFGGENY
+28 YMTIQFGGENY
-39 IERVYMSEE
+39 IERVYMSED
-48 RAQKRMERL
+48 RAQKRMDRL

-69 INSYD
+69 VNSYD
-74 YEDIKQW
+74 YEEIKEW

-93 NSDGDLTFET
+93 NSDGELTFET
-103 DGTMASVYT
+103 DGTMSSVYPNGES
-112 DGDSN
+112 D
-117 STAGDS
+117 STAGGS
-123 TTYRIFFEDG
+123 ATYRISFEDG
-133 EYDIALIEFSEYEYY
+133 DYDIVMIEFSEYEYY
-148 DGVKILGIIGSL
+148 DGVKVLGIIGAL
-160 IALVIC
+160 IGLVIC
-166 LLMFSQTIIRKIT
+166 LLAFSQTIIRKIT
-179 YLSKKVWEV
+179 FLSKEVWEV

-221 HYEEAEKAWE
+221 HYEEAEKARE

-260 ETDIDII
+260 ETDVDLI
-267 KQYAGICREK
+267 KEYARICREK

-290 YFLIYGNAE
+290 YFLVYGNAE
-299 MELRLETYEAGTFLE
+299 MELHLETYGARTFFE

-319 YAAALSISGYQVDF
+319 YAASLSISGYQVDF
-333 QNLKKTCTIETDVA
+333 KNLEEDFTLETDVA

-353 DNIFSNIEKYADKK
+353 DNIFSNIKKYADKK
-367 QEVNIRV
+367 QVIDIWVTMEK
-374 YPEDTSLIIVLENV
+374 ESLIIVLENV

-417 EDEEIERENQR
+417 ENEEITKENHR
-428 IYRSTVTL
+428 IYRSKITL
-436 TGCIEEQTKV
+436 TGCVK

>member
-14 MFFGMISVAIGLTF
+14 MLYGIISVAIGLIF
-28 YMIIQFGGENY
+28 YMTIQFGGENY
-39 IERVYMSEE
+39 IERVYMSED
-48 RAQKRMERL
+48 RAQKRMDRL

-69 INSYD
+69 VNSYD
-74 YEDIKQW
+74 YEEIKEW

-93 NSDGDLTFET
+93 NSDGELTFET
-103 DGTMASVYT
+103 DGTMSSVYPNGES
-112 DGDSN
+112 D
-117 STAGDS
+117 STAGGS
-123 TTYRIFFEDG
+123 ATYRISFEDG
-133 EYDIALIEFSEYEYY
+133 DYDIVMIEFSEYEYY
-148 DGVKILGIIGSL
+148 DGVKVLGIIGAL
-160 IALVIC
+160 IGLVIC
-166 LLMFSQTIIRKIT
+166 LLAFSQTIIRKIT
-179 YLSKKVWEV
+179 FLSKEVWEV

-221 HYEEAEKAWE
+221 HYEEAEKARE
-231 ANKELLTSIS
+231 ANNALLTSIS

-260 ETDIDII
+260 ETDVDLI
-267 KQYAGICREK
+267 KEYARICREK

-290 YFLIYGNAE
+290 YFLVYGNAE
-299 MELRLETYEAGTFLE
+299 MELHLETYGARTFFE

-319 YAAALSISGYQVDF
+319 YAASLSISGYQVDF
-333 QNLKKTCTIETDVA
+333 KNLEEDFTLETDVA

-353 DNIFSNIEKYADKK
+353 DNIFSNIKKYADKK
-367 QEVNIRV
+367 QVIDIWVTMEK
-374 YPEDTSLIIVLENV
+374 ESLIIVLENV

-417 EDEEIERENQR
+417 ENEEITKENHR
-428 IYRSTVTL
+428 IYRSKITL
-436 TGCIEEQTKV
+436 TGCVK

>member
-1 MWSRKFKSLQVKI
+1 M
-14 MFFGMISVAIGLTF
+14 
-28 YMIIQFGGENY
+28 
-39 IERVYMSEE
+39 
-48 RAQKRMERL
+48 
-57 VDKFSR
+57 
-63 FVYSED
+63 
-69 INSYD
+69 
-74 YEDIKQW
+74 
-81 CKKQDNAYLMIF
+81 
-93 NSDGDLTFET
+93 
-103 DGTMASVYT
+103 
-112 DGDSN
+112 
-117 STAGDS
+117 
-123 TTYRIFFEDG
+123 
-133 EYDIALIEFSEYEYY
+133 IEFSEYEYY
-148 DGVKILGIIGSL
+148 DGVKVMGVICSL
-160 IALVIC
+160 IVLVIC
-166 LLMFSQTIIRKIT
+166 LLAFSQTIIRKIT
-179 YLSKKVWEV
+179 YLSKEVWEV

-221 HYEEAEKAWE
+221 HYEEAEKAWK

-260 ETDIDII
+260 EMDVDLI
-267 KQYAGICREK
+267 KEYARICREK

-290 YFLIYGNAE
+290 YFLIYGNVE
-299 MELRLETYEAGTFLE
+299 MEVRLETYEARAFLE

-319 YAAALSISGYQVDF
+319 YAAALSISGYEVAF
-333 QNLKKTCTIETDVA
+333 KNLEENCTIETDVA

-367 QEVNIRV
+367 QEIDIRV
-374 YPEDTSLIIVLENV
+374 TPEKESLIIVLENV

-417 EDEEIERENQR
+417 EDEEITKENQR
-428 IYRSTVTL
+428 IYRSIVIL
-436 TGCIEEQTKV
+436 TGGVKDV

>member
-14 MFFGMISVAIGLTF
+14 MLYGIISVAIGLIF
-28 YMIIQFGGENY
+28 YMTIQFGGENY
-39 IERVYMSEE
+39 IERVYMSED
-48 RAQKRMERL
+48 RAQKRMDRL

-69 INSYD
+69 VNSYD
-74 YEDIKQW
+74 YEEIKEW

-93 NSDGDLTFET
+93 NSDGELTFET
-103 DGTMASVYT
+103 DGTMSSVYPNGES
-112 DGDSN
+112 D
-117 STAGDS
+117 STAGGS
-123 TTYRIFFEDG
+123 ATYRISFEDG
-133 EYDIALIEFSEYEYY
+133 DYDIVMIEFSEYEYY
-148 DGVKILGIIGSL
+148 DGVKVLGIIGAL
-160 IALVIC
+160 IGLVIC
-166 LLMFSQTIIRKIT
+166 LLAFSQTIIRKIT
-179 YLSKKVWEV
+179 FLSKEVWEV

-260 ETDIDII
+260 ETDVDLI
-267 KQYAGICREK
+267 KEYARICREK

-290 YFLIYGNAE
+290 YFLVYGNAE
-299 MELRLETYEAGTFLE
+299 MKLHLETYEARTFFE

-319 YAAALSISGYQVDF
+319 YAASLSISGYQVAFKNLEEDF
-333 QNLKKTCTIETDVA
+333 TLETDVA

-353 DNIFSNIEKYADKK
+353 DNIFSNIKKYADKK
-367 QEVNIRV
+367 QVIDIWVTMEK
-374 YPEDTSLIIVLENV
+374 ESLIIVLENV
-388 IDECLDV
+388 IEECLDV

-417 EDEEIERENQR
+417 ENEEITKENHR
-428 IYRSTVTL
+428 IYRSKITL
-436 TGCIEEQTKV
+436 TGCVK

>member
-14 MFFGMISVAIGLTF
+14 MLYGIISVAIGLIF
-28 YMIIQFGGENY
+28 YMTIQFGGENY
-39 IERVYMSEE
+39 IERVYMSED
-48 RAQKRMERL
+48 RAQKRMDRL

-69 INSYD
+69 VNSYD
-74 YEDIKQW
+74 YEEIKEW

-93 NSDGDLTFET
+93 NSDGELTFET
-103 DGTMASVYT
+103 DGTMSSVYPNGES
-112 DGDSN
+112 D
-117 STAGDS
+117 STAGGS
-123 TTYRIFFEDG
+123 ATYRISFEDG
-133 EYDIALIEFSEYEYY
+133 DYDLVMIEFSEYEYY
-148 DGVKILGIIGSL
+148 DGVKVLGIIGAL
-160 IALVIC
+160 IGLVIC
-166 LLMFSQTIIRKIT
+166 LLAFSQTIIRKIT
-179 YLSKKVWEV
+179 FLSKEVWEV

-231 ANKELLTSIS
+231 ANKELLISIS

-251 IGFSEMMDE
+251 IGFSEIMDE
-260 ETDIDII
+260 ETDVDLI
-267 KQYAGICREK
+267 KEYARICREK

-290 YFLIYGNAE
+290 YFLVYGNAE
-299 MELRLETYEAGTFLE
+299 MELHLETYGARTFFE

-319 YAAALSISGYQVDF
+319 YAASLSISGYQVDF
-333 QNLKKTCTIETDVA
+333 KNLEEDFTLETDVA

-353 DNIFSNIEKYADKK
+353 DNIFSNIKKYADKK
-367 QEVNIRV
+367 QVIDIWVTMEK
-374 YPEDTSLIIVLENV
+374 ESLIIVLENV

-417 EDEEIERENQR
+417 ENEEITKENHR
-428 IYRSTVTL
+428 IYRSKITL
-436 TGCIEEQTKV
+436 TGCVK

>member
-14 MFFGMISVAIGLTF
+14 MLYGIISVAIGLIF
-28 YMIIQFGGENY
+28 YMTIQFGGENY
-39 IERVYMSEE
+39 IERVYMSED
-48 RAQKRMERL
+48 RAQKRMDRL

-69 INSYD
+69 VNSYD
-74 YEDIKQW
+74 YEEIKEW

-93 NSDGDLTFET
+93 NSDGELTFET
-103 DGTMASVYT
+103 DGTMSSVYPNGES
-112 DGDSN
+112 D
-117 STAGDS
+117 STAGGS
-123 TTYRIFFEDG
+123 ATYRISFEDG
-133 EYDIALIEFSEYEYY
+133 DYDLVMIEFSEYEYY
-148 DGVKILGIIGSL
+148 DGVKVLGIIGAL
-160 IALVIC
+160 IGLVIC
-166 LLMFSQTIIRKIT
+166 LLAFSQTIIRKIT
-179 YLSKKVWEV
+179 FLSKEVWEV

-260 ETDIDII
+260 ETDVDLI
-267 KQYAGICREK
+267 KEYARICREK

-290 YFLIYGNAE
+290 YFLVYGNAE
-299 MELRLETYEAGTFLE
+299 MELHLETYGARTFFE

-319 YAAALSISGYQVDF
+319 YAASLSISGYQVDF
-333 QNLKKTCTIETDVA
+333 KNLEEDFTLETDVA

-353 DNIFSNIEKYADKK
+353 DNIFSNIKKYADKK
-367 QEVNIRV
+367 QVIDIWVTMEK
-374 YPEDTSLIIVLENV
+374 ESLIIVLENV

-417 EDEEIERENQR
+417 ENEEITKENHW
-428 IYRSTVTL
+428 IYRSKITL
-436 TGCIEEQTKV
+436 TGCVK

>member
-14 MFFGMISVAIGLTF
+14 MLYGIISVAIGLIF
-28 YMIIQFGGENY
+28 YMTIQFGGENY
-39 IERVYMSEE
+39 IERVYMSED
-48 RAQKRMERL
+48 RAQKRMDRL

-69 INSYD
+69 ANSYD
-74 YEDIKQW
+74 YEEIKEW

-93 NSDGDLTFET
+93 NSDGELTFET
-103 DGTMASVYT
+103 DGTMSSVYPNGES
-112 DGDSN
+112 D
-117 STAGDS
+117 STAGGS
-123 TTYRIFFEDG
+123 ATYRISFEDG
-133 EYDIALIEFSEYEYY
+133 DYDIVMIEFSEYEYY
-148 DGVKILGIIGSL
+148 DGVKVLGIIGAL
-160 IALVIC
+160 IGLVIC
-166 LLMFSQTIIRKIT
+166 LLAFSQTIIRKIT
-179 YLSKKVWEV
+179 FLSKEVWEV

-260 ETDIDII
+260 ETDVDLI
-267 KQYAGICREK
+267 KEYARICREK

-290 YFLIYGNAE
+290 YFLVYGNAE
-299 MELRLETYEAGTFLE
+299 MELHLETYGARTFFE

-319 YAAALSISGYQVDF
+319 YAASLSISGYQVDF
-333 QNLKKTCTIETDVA
+333 KNLEEDFTLETDVA

-353 DNIFSNIEKYADKK
+353 DNIFSNIKKYADKK
-367 QEVNIRV
+367 QVIDIWVTMEK
-374 YPEDTSLIIVLENV
+374 ESLIIVLENV

-417 EDEEIERENQR
+417 ENEEITKENHR
-428 IYRSTVTL
+428 IYRSKITL
-436 TGCIEEQTKV
+436 TGCVK

>member
-14 MFFGMISVAIGLTF
+14 MLYGIISVAIGLIF
-28 YMIIQFGGENY
+28 YMTIQFGGENY
-39 IERVYMSEE
+39 IERVYMSED
-48 RAQKRMERL
+48 RAQKRMDRL

-69 INSYD
+69 VNSYD
-74 YEDIKQW
+74 YEEIKEW

-93 NSDGDLTFET
+93 NSDGELTFET
-103 DGTMASVYT
+103 DGTMSSVYPNGES
-112 DGDSN
+112 D
-117 STAGDS
+117 STAGGS
-123 TTYRIFFEDG
+123 ATYRISFEDG
-133 EYDIALIEFSEYEYY
+133 DYDLVMIEFSEYEYY
-148 DGVKILGIIGSL
+148 DGVKVLGIIGAL
-160 IALVIC
+160 IGLVIC
-166 LLMFSQTIIRKIT
+166 LLAFSQTIIRKIT
-179 YLSKKVWEV
+179 FLSKEVWEV

-260 ETDIDII
+260 ETDVDLI
-267 KQYAGICREK
+267 KEYARICREK

-290 YFLIYGNAE
+290 YFLVYGNAE
-299 MELRLETYEAGTFLE
+299 MKLHLETYEARTFFE

-319 YAAALSISGYQVDF
+319 YAASLSISGYQVAFKNLEEDF
-333 QNLKKTCTIETDVA
+333 TLETDVA

-353 DNIFSNIEKYADKK
+353 DNIFSNIKKYADKK
-367 QEVNIRV
+367 QVIDIWVTMEK
-374 YPEDTSLIIVLENV
+374 ESLIIVLENV

-417 EDEEIERENQR
+417 ENEEITKENHR
-428 IYRSTVTL
+428 IYRSKITL
-436 TGCIEEQTKV
+436 TGCVK

>member
-14 MFFGMISVAIGLTF
+14 MLYGIISVAIGLIF
-28 YMIIQFGGENY
+28 YMTIQFGGENY
-39 IERVYMSEE
+39 IERVYMSED
-48 RAQKRMERL
+48 RAQKRMDRL

-69 INSYD
+69 VNSYD
-74 YEDIKQW
+74 YEEIKEW

-93 NSDGDLTFET
+93 NSDGELTFET
-103 DGTMASVYT
+103 DGTMSSVYPNGES
-112 DGDSN
+112 D
-117 STAGDS
+117 STAGGS
-123 TTYRIFFEDG
+123 ATYRISFEEGD
-133 EYDIALIEFSEYEYY
+133 YDLVMIEFSEYEYY
-148 DGVKILGIIGSL
+148 DGVKVLGIIGAL
-160 IALVIC
+160 IGLVIC
-166 LLMFSQTIIRKIT
+166 LLAFSQTIIRKIT
-179 YLSKKVWEV
+179 FLSKEVWEV

-260 ETDIDII
+260 ETDVDLI
-267 KQYAGICREK
+267 KEYARICREK

-290 YFLIYGNAE
+290 YFLVYGNAE
-299 MELRLETYEAGTFLE
+299 MELHLETYGARTFFE

-319 YAAALSISGYQVDF
+319 YAASLSISGYQVDF
-333 QNLKKTCTIETDVA
+333 KNLEEDFTLETDVA

-353 DNIFSNIEKYADKK
+353 DNIFSNIKKYADKK
-367 QEVNIRV
+367 QVIDIWVTMEK
-374 YPEDTSLIIVLENV
+374 ESLIIVLENV

-417 EDEEIERENQR
+417 ENEEITKENHR
-428 IYRSTVTL
+428 IYRSKITL
-436 TGCIEEQTKV
+436 TGCVK

>member
-14 MFFGMISVAIGLTF
+14 MLYGIISVAIGLIF
-28 YMIIQFGGENY
+28 YMTIQFGGENY
-39 IERVYMSEE
+39 IERVYMSED
-48 RAQKRMERL
+48 RAQKRMDRL

-69 INSYD
+69 VNSYD
-74 YEDIKQW
+74 YEEIKEW
-81 CKKQDNAYLMIF
+81 CKKQNNAYLMIF
-93 NSDGDLTFET
+93 NSDGELTFET
-103 DGTMASVYT
+103 DGTMSSVYPNGES
-112 DGDSN
+112 D
-117 STAGDS
+117 STAGGS
-123 TTYRIFFEDG
+123 ATYRISFEDG
-133 EYDIALIEFSEYEYY
+133 DYDLVMIEFSEYEYY
-148 DGVKILGIIGSL
+148 DGVKVLGIIGAL
-160 IALVIC
+160 IGLVIC
-166 LLMFSQTIIRKIT
+166 LLAFSQTIIRKIT
-179 YLSKKVWEV
+179 FLSKEVWEV

-260 ETDIDII
+260 ETDVDLI
-267 KQYAGICREK
+267 KEYARICREK

-290 YFLIYGNAE
+290 YFLVYGNAE
-299 MELRLETYEAGTFLE
+299 MELHLETYGARTFFE

-319 YAAALSISGYQVDF
+319 YAASLSISGYQVDF
-333 QNLKKTCTIETDVA
+333 KNLEEDFTLETDVA

-353 DNIFSNIEKYADKK
+353 DNIFSNIKKYADKK
-367 QEVNIRV
+367 QVIDIWVTMEK
-374 YPEDTSLIIVLENV
+374 ESLIIVLENV

-417 EDEEIERENQR
+417 ENEEITKENHR
-428 IYRSTVTL
+428 IYRSKITL
-436 TGCIEEQTKV
+436 TGCVK

>member
-14 MFFGMISVAIGLTF
+14 MLYGIISVAIGLIF
-28 YMIIQFGGENY
+28 YMTIQFGGENY
-39 IERVYMSEE
+39 IERVYMSED
-48 RAQKRMERL
+48 RAQKRMDRL

-69 INSYD
+69 VNSYD
-74 YEDIKQW
+74 YEEIKEW

-93 NSDGDLTFET
+93 NSDGELTFET
-103 DGTMASVYT
+103 DGTMSSVYPNGES
-112 DGDSN
+112 D
-117 STAGDS
+117 STAGGS
-123 TTYRIFFEDG
+123 ATYRISFEDG
-133 EYDIALIEFSEYEYY
+133 DYDIVMIEFSEYEYY
-148 DGVKILGIIGSL
+148 DGVKVLGIIGAL
-160 IALVIC
+160 IGLVIC
-166 LLMFSQTIIRKIT
+166 LLAFSQTIIRKIT
-179 YLSKKVWEV
+179 FLSKEVWEV
-188 RNGNLQ
+188 RNENLQ

-260 ETDIDII
+260 ETDVDLI
-267 KQYAGICREK
+267 KEYARICREK

-290 YFLIYGNAE
+290 YFLVYGNAE
-299 MELRLETYEAGTFLE
+299 MELHLETYGARTFFE

-319 YAAALSISGYQVDF
+319 YAASLSISGYQVDF
-333 QNLKKTCTIETDVA
+333 KNLEEDFTLETDVA

-353 DNIFSNIEKYADKK
+353 DNIFSNIKKYADKK
-367 QEVNIRV
+367 QVIDIWVTMEK
-374 YPEDTSLIIVLENV
+374 ESLIIVLENV

-417 EDEEIERENQR
+417 ENEEITKENHR
-428 IYRSTVTL
+428 IYRSKITL
-436 TGCIEEQTKV
+436 TGCVK